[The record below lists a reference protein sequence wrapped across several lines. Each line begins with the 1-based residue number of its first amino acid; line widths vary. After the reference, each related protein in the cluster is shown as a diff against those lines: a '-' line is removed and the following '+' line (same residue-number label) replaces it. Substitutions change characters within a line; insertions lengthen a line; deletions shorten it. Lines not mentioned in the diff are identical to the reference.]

1 MAENIKGMTK
11 LIALR
16 NFSGPKTMILRGEI
30 IEVSEPYVSDWT
42 YAGLCAYY
50 SSREL
55 PKIEPEKATFKNMK
69 KK

>member
-1 MAENIKGMTK
+1 MTK

-50 SSREL
+50 TGRVMPVEI
-55 PKIEPEKATFKNMK
+55 PGFKTMKTK

>member
-1 MAENIKGMTK
+1 MTK

-50 SSREL
+50 TDRIMPVEI
-55 PKIEPEKATFKNMK
+55 PGFKTMKTK